1 MRRLHLFTLC
11 LILALAACAPS
22 ALSDAAAGTDAPTAT
37 AETAPAVNTPDV
49 NLPGVTATP
58 TTQLGSIQA
67 YHITPTLGT
76 TPSMGVTPTAGVSL
90 TAAAAPLNP
99 TPTPQ
104 AWMSLP
110 VVPSGV
116 SQAMLDVYTH
126 GLELGNNPNAF
137 IKIGDCDST
146 PAWFLGMFEAS
157 NGDYSLGADYA
168 YLQPVIGYFQGSFG
182 RDSVAARQGFNA
194 ASVLSTLWADPA
206 QCEDGETPLDCELR
220 IMQPSFAL
228 ITLGTNDTVY
238 PDNFE
243 PQLRQIIEILLE
255 RGVVPILSTKADNI
269 EGDHQINQVIVN
281 LAYEYQLPLWNF
293 WAVVQPLWRHGLQ
306 EDHAHLT
313 WASSHFDDP
322 ANMEM
327 AFPWRNLT
335 ALQTL
340 DAVWRGV
347 TAAE

>member
-1 MRRLHLFTLC
+1 MRRLLFLTLC
-11 LILALAACAPS
+11 LILTLTACAP
-22 ALSDAAAGTDAPTAT
+22 AAQPTVRSGTAASSGAGEPLHAENTPTVNPSPTLTAT
-37 AETAPAVNTPDV
+37 TDRGHFQNPFTTRT
-49 NLPGVTATP
+49 VTAA
-58 TTQLGSIQA
+58 S
-67 YHITPTLGT
+67 GT
-76 TPSMGVTPTAGVSL
+76 TL
-90 TAAAAPLNP
+90 TAAAEPLNP

-104 AWMSLP
+104 AWMALP
-110 VVPSGV
+110 VVPSAV
-116 SQAMLDVYTH
+116 SQTMIDVYTL
-126 GLELGNNPNAF
+126 GLALGNDPNAF

-168 YLQPVIGYFQGSFG
+168 YLQGVIDHFQGSFG
-182 RDSVAARQGFNA
+182 RDSAAARQGFNA
-194 ASVLSTLWADPA
+194 ASVLSPLWADPA
-206 QCEDGETPLDCELR
+206 QCEEGETPLDCELR
-220 IMQPSFAL
+220 IMNPSFAL

-243 PQLRQIIEILLE
+243 GQLRQIIEVLLE

-269 EGDHQINQVIVN
+269 EGDHQINQVIVS
-281 LAYEYQLPLWNF
+281 LAYEYDLPLWNF
-293 WAVVQPLWRHGLQ
+293 WSVVQPLWRHGLQ

-313 WASSHFDDP
+313 WASSHFDEP
-322 ANMEM
+322 ENMEM

-347 TAAE
+347 NAGQ

>member
-1 MRRLHLFTLC
+1 MHRTSFLLC
-11 LILALAACAPS
+11 LFLALAACAPA
-22 ALSDAAAGTDAPTAT
+22 ALPEAAAKTAAPSTSSTDA
-37 AETAPAVNTPDV
+37 VTPQGSSAAAFT
-49 NLPGVTATP
+49 LTP

-67 YHITPTLGT
+67 RHITPSLGASPTLGT
-76 TPSMGVTPTAGVSL
+76 TPASGVTL
-90 TAAAAPLNP
+90 TAAAEPLNP

-104 AWMSLP
+104 AWMALP

-126 GLELGNNPNAF
+126 GMELGNDPNAF

-146 PAWFLGMFEAS
+146 PAWFLGMFEAT
-157 NGDYSLGADYA
+157 NGDYSLGEYA
-168 YLQPVIGYFQGSFG
+168 YLQGVIDHFQGSFG
-182 RDSVAARQGFNA
+182 RDSAAARQGFNA
-194 ASVLSTLWADPA
+194 ASVLSPLWADPA
-206 QCEDGETPLDCELR
+206 QCEEGETPLDCELR
-220 IMQPSFAL
+220 IMNPSFAL

-243 PQLRQIIEILLE
+243 GQLRQIIEILLE

-269 EGDHQINQVIVN
+269 EGDHQINQVIVS
-281 LAYEYQLPLWNF
+281 LAYEYGLPLWNF
-293 WAVVQPLWRHGLQ
+293 WSVVQPLWRHGLQ

-313 WASSHFDDP
+313 WASSHFDEP
-322 ANMEM
+322 ENMEM

-347 TAAE
+347 SAGQ